1 MVRNMEN
8 DRAPFQV
15 LVFPYRRV
23 GNRIEYAIFK
33 RTPRSGSFWQGI
45 AGGGK
50 KGEAVIDAA
59 KREAYEEAGI
69 PVDSKYILLE
79 SCNTVP
85 VLGILEEFFWGKD
98 VLVVPEYCFGVLVE
112 DHEIVLSDEH
122 VEYRWVS
129 YEEAVKLLKWDSNK
143 NALWE
148 LDYRL
153 RNPGVGEAKPGWM
166 M

>member
-1 MVRNMEN
+1 MMEK

-15 LVFPYRRV
+15 LVFPYRFV
-23 GNRIEYAIFK
+23 GDGIEYAIFK
-33 RTPRSGSFWQGI
+33 RADGVYWQAI

-50 KGEAVIDAA
+50 VGEAVIDAA
-59 KREAYEEAGI
+59 KRESYEEAGI
-69 PVDSKYILLE
+69 PVDSKYVLLE

-85 VLGILEEFFWGKD
+85 VLGILDNFYWGKD

-112 DHEIVLSDEH
+112 DHRIVLSDEH
-122 VEYRWVS
+122 VEYRWVK
-129 YEEAVKLLKWDSNK
+129 YDKAVKLLKWDSNK

-153 RNPGVGEAKPGWM
+153 RNPKIGEAKPGWM
-166 M
+166 K